1 MPKPGSWILPA
12 FATAWS
18 PMPLPLGM
26 WLLAGPLKVVQGG
39 LWTCFWRGSGS
50 WQRVFRY
57 YSSSSGTTAVP
68 QGFRFLRYYIS
79 SSGIQVPQVLQQF
92 LRDSGSSGTISVPQ
106 GLTPAVLVGLCCW
119 VWARRRQTEPTLL
132 VTLAQYTVPLPHG
145 TSQPL
150 PHGTSQPLPHG
161 TTVFVL
167 EPLTVSRS
175 RLVT

>member
-79 SSGIQVPQVLQQF
+79 SSGIQVPQVLYQF
-92 LRDSGSSGTISVPQ
+92 LRDSGSSGTTAVPQ
-106 GLTPAVLVGLCCW
+106 GFRFLRYYFSSSGIDACCACGAVLLGLGEAASNRTNLAGHACP
-119 VWARRRQTEPTLL
+119 VHRPT
-132 VTLAQYTVPLPHG
+132 
-145 TSQPL
+145 TSWHIPAT
-150 PHGTSQPLPHG
+150 TSWHIP
-161 TTVFVL
+161 TTTSWHYGV
-167 EPLTVSRS
+167 RS
-175 RLVT
+175 